1 MRNFVAVHVRNSSRK
16 VGRQPKHWM
25 ELTMFA
31 HDRVRFLGLSHLS
44 GFEIHPSMHVSCLS
58 HVTCTDWLRKGSCT
72 WLKGLPI
79 LSAMPHITLWEV
91 SQEHGRK
98 LLACWKLYDDVDGKY
113 VCATSVF
120 EVRRL
125 CKNLFV
131 EAIDKNNSEF
141 VCMCPRMY
149 HLLACGL
156 FQFYIPGVFLI
167 GASYRATIPFRA
179 YCRRRCKFCF
189 V

>member
-1 MRNFVAVHVRNSSRK
+1 MRNFVAVPVRNSSRK

-113 VCATSVF
+113 MFALLQFLRSNAFVRASLWKPSTKTILSLFACVLVCIICWHVGF
-120 EVRRL
+120 
-125 CKNLFV
+125 F
-131 EAIDKNNSEF
+131 NSTF
-141 VCMCPRMY
+141 
-149 HLLACGL
+149 LAC
-156 FQFYIPGVFLI
+156 F
-167 GASYRATIPFRA
+167 
-179 YCRRRCKFCF
+179 
-189 V
+189 